1 MRSSTSGYAA
11 AAAVLALSL
20 VLKLA
25 VSPAWADHAPPP
37 PRGEVLR
44 RFLAATTVGGVE
56 PIAARTGEREGGGAG
71 WRFRSNDCAV
81 SAYPSGPRGSFDLAA
96 RSHARR
102 RDQIAYVYRGELS
115 ATPPTWALAADVVLY
130 RLTSTFRPANEPG
143 YVVLIYP
150 KTCAAPSTLPW
161 SRLPAS

>member
-1 MRSSTSGYAA
+1 VRSSTSGYAA

-25 VSPAWADHAPPP
+25 VSPAWAGHATPPP

-56 PIAARTGEREGGGAG
+56 PIAAPAGEGHGAG
-71 WRFRSNDCAV
+71 WRFRSDDCAM

-96 RSHARR
+96 KSHARR
-102 RDQIAYVYRGELS
+102 RDRIAYVYRGELS

-130 RLTSTFRPANEPG
+130 RLTSAFRPENEPG

-150 KTCAAPSTLPW
+150 KTCAAPATLPW
-161 SRLPAS
+161 NRLPTS